1 MKTHFLVGFYLV
13 LALFVTGAL
22 ADEVID
28 SGWVEIKPSELVKGL
43 EGPRIIF
50 SNINVLERRAIHSDA
65 LSVIRMEMTAK
76 SKVDYALYFDI
87 DVVARDKSGE
97 IQFVL
102 KLSPHLFG
110 VRPETPDIFSQSVYV
125 VPGTLD
131 RVDAYQLRFIGFK

>member
-1 MKTHFLVGFYLV
+1 MKTRFLAGLYLV
-13 LALFVTGAL
+13 LVLFATGAF
-22 ADEVID
+22 ADEIID
-28 SGWVEIKPSELVKGL
+28 SGWVEMKHSELVKGM

-87 DVVARDKSGE
+87 DVVARDKNGE
-97 IQFVL
+97 ILFVL

-125 VPGTLD
+125 IPGTLD
-131 RVDAYQLRFIGFK
+131 RVAAYQLRFIGFK